1 MPVDQQRRASERR
14 LNLIFA
20 LLYRERGYTRSELRA
35 AVPDY
40 TAMPSDA
47 AFERAFERDKQE
59 LRALGFPIEEVPE
72 DAFFEEETGFR
83 YRIARGSFAL
93 PALRFTAEESA
104 VLALAANAWTET
116 ALRTTARRALRKLE
130 PVLEPVAGDDGEDE
144 APLIQPTITVQEP
157 AFGPLM
163 EAVLKHRQVRFDYL
177 AASTDEQSTRR
188 LEPWGVGSRFGS
200 WYVIGWDL
208 DRQAER
214 TFRLSRII
222 SDVRATSHGFDPPP
236 GFSMNERLDAMEAA
250 PQLGSVVVDV
260 AAGRAQMLRRMAS
273 NVQPGR
279 GVPAGQVFPDTAVDA
294 RSDPAADPETAPSPT
309 VFDRL
314 TVPVTEPER
323 VAAEIAAVGPDAVVA
338 LPGGRGGDSTGE
350 VTGDLQQ
357 RVRDSVLRRLEA
369 AARFQQRTQGTSVDW
384 GKASR
389 RPRRSSNSSADRLAR
404 MLEIVRY
411 VYGHQG
417 VGLTEVAD
425 HVEASTEQVVEDLT
439 TLFVCG
445 RPGHTPDQL
454 IEASW
459 DEETVTVSNAE
470 EISSPVRLTQPE
482 AAALLVGLQTL
493 RSLPGEHTP
502 AIDSALRKVAEAAG
516 EPATVADAVGARPD
530 ETFLALAAAARE
542 AQEPVTTREDSSA
555 VAATVRAAIDAKQRL
570 AISYIVASRDE
581 VTEREIDPL
590 RLVSANSHWYVM
602 AWCAKAQGFRDF
614 RLDRIRSAVVVGAA
628 EAHPETNLPRTQ
640 VATVASAETEIVLVT
655 DRRARWVADQ
665 YRAHRTA
672 AVKLP
677 PAPPGS
683 GSSRSGASGRSA
695 RGSSTGSPVEFEA
708 AEISFTTEELA
719 FSLITRFGGQVG
731 IVGPHAQADRG
742 QLWVNTALQAYRSQS
757 IDGSQALDCS

>member
-72 DAFFEEETGFR
+72 DALFEEETGFR

-93 PALRFTAEESA
+93 PELRFTAEESA

-116 ALRTTARRALRKLE
+116 SLGTTARRALRKLE
-130 PVLEPVAGDDGEDE
+130 PVLEAAVGDDDG
-144 APLIQPTITVQEP
+144 APLVQPTISVQEP
-157 AFGPLM
+157 SFAPLM
-163 EAVLKHRQVRFDYL
+163 DAVLKHRRVRFDYL
-177 AASTDEQSTRR
+177 AASTDELSTRR

-214 TFRLSRII
+214 TFRLSRIV
-222 SDVRATSHGFDPPP
+222 SDVRSTPETFAAPP
-236 GFSMNERLDAMEAA
+236 GFSMNERLDAMQAA
-250 PQLGSVVVDV
+250 PELGSVVVDV
-260 AAGRAQMLRRMAS
+260 AVGRSQMLRRMAS
-273 NVQPGR
+273 VVEPG
-279 GVPAGQVFPDTAVDA
+279 AGQDG
-294 RSDPAADPETAPSPT
+294 R
-309 VFDRL
+309 DRL

-323 VAAEIAAVGPDAVVA
+323 VAAEIAAVGPDAVVPS
-338 LPGGRGGDSTGE
+338 LSDSSSPGESQGTRAPSSP
-350 VTGDLQQ
+350 VQQ
-357 RVRDSVLRRLEA
+357 RVRESVLRRLHGALE
-369 AARFQQRTQGTSVDW
+369 FQRRTRGVELDW
-384 GKASR
+384 SQSSR
-389 RPRRSSNSSADRLAR
+389 KPRRSSNSSADRLAR

-417 VGLTEVAD
+417 VELTDVAD
-425 HVEASTEQVVEDLT
+425 HVETTTDQVVEDLT

-459 DEETVTVSNAE
+459 DEGAVTVSNAD

-502 AIDSALRKVAEAAG
+502 AIESALRKVAEAAG

-530 ETFLALAAAARE
+530 ETFLALAAAAQE
-542 AQEPVTTREDSSA
+542 ARGTSEYREDASA
-555 VAATVRAAIDAKQRL
+555 VAATIRGAIDQGQRL
-570 AISYIVASRDE
+570 RISYIVASRDE
-581 VTEREIDPL
+581 VTDRDIDPL
-590 RLVSANSHWYVM
+590 RLVSANQHWYVM
-602 AWCAKAQGFRDF
+602 AWCERAHDFRDF
-614 RLDRIRSAVVVGAA
+614 RLDRIRSAVVVGDARTPDGAA
-628 EAHPETNLPRTQ
+628 APRTP
-640 VATVASAETEIVLVT
+640 VATVSSADTEIVLVT

-665 YRAHRTA
+665 YRARRTA

-677 PAPPGS
+677 RARGAAGQRAPR
-683 GSSRSGASGRSA
+683 RSGQAA
-695 RGSSTGSPVEFEA
+695 PVEYEA
-708 AEISFTTEELA
+708 AEISFTTQELA
-719 FSLITRFGGQVG
+719 FSLLTRFGGQLGVA
-731 IVGPHAQADRG
+731 GPDSVASQG
-742 QLWVNTALQAYRSQS
+742 ELWVNTAIAAYHTGPGDGPAR
-757 IDGSQALDCS
+757 ID

>member
-40 TAMPSDA
+40 TVMPSDA

-72 DAFFEEETGFR
+72 DAFFEEDTGFR

-93 PALRFTAEESA
+93 PALHFTAEEAA
-104 VLALAANAWTET
+104 VLSLAANAWTQT
-116 ALRTTARRALRKLE
+116 ALGSTARRALRKLE
-130 PVLEPVAGDDGEDE
+130 PVLQPAAGDDD
-144 APLIQPTITVQEP
+144 APLIQPTISVQEP
-157 AFGPLM
+157 SFAPLM
-163 EAVLKHRQVRFDYL
+163 EAVLKHRRVGFDYL
-177 AASTDEQSTRR
+177 AASTDELSTRR
-188 LEPWGVGSRFGS
+188 VEPWGVGSRFGS
-200 WYVIGWDL
+200 WYVTGWDL

-214 TFRLSRII
+214 TFRLSRIV
-222 SDVRATSHGFDPPP
+222 SDVRVTTHTFTPP
-236 GFSMNERLDAMEAA
+236 GDFSMNERLDAMEAA
-250 PQLGSVVVDV
+250 PELGSVTVDV
-260 AAGRAQMLRRMAS
+260 AVGRAQMLRRMAS
-273 NVQPGR
+273 
-279 GVPAGQVFPDTAVDA
+279 ATAHGQGLEGATGK
-294 RSDPAADPETAPSPT
+294 
-309 VFDRL
+309 FDRL

-323 VAAEIAAVGPDAVVA
+323 VAAEIAAVGPDAFVPA
-338 LPGGRGGDSTGE
+338 SDESAAMS
-350 VTGDLQQ
+350 LQS

-369 AARFQQRTQGTSVDW
+369 AAAFQQRVQDVPVDW
-384 GKASR
+384 TKASR
-389 RPRRSSNSSADRLAR
+389 KPRRSSNSSADRLAR

-417 VGLTEVAD
+417 VQLEEVAQ
-425 HVEASTEQVVEDLT
+425 HVEASTDQVVEDLT

-459 DEETVTVSNAE
+459 DQGAVTVTNAD

-502 AIDSALRKVAEAAG
+502 AIESTLRKVAEAAG
-516 EPATVADAVGARPD
+516 EPATVANAVGARPD
-530 ETFLALAAAARE
+530 ETFLALAAAAQE
-542 AQEPVTTREDSSA
+542 AQEPHAEHDTSSV
-555 VAATVRAAIDAKQRL
+555 VAATLRGAIDAKQRVR
-570 AISYIVASRDE
+570 ISYIVASRDE
-581 VTEREIDPL
+581 ITEREIDPL

-602 AWCAKAQGFRDF
+602 AWCTRAQDFRDF
-614 RLDRIRSAVVVGAA
+614 RLDRIRSAVVVGEAEPHEDDVARPPAA
-628 EAHPETNLPRTQ
+628 TA
-640 VATVASAETEIVLVT
+640 ATADQQLVLVT

-665 YRAHRTA
+665 YRARRTA

-677 PAPPGS
+677 RARRRTSPAPTGSPGS
-683 GSSRSGASGRSA
+683 GRVGASG
-695 RGSSTGSPVEFEA
+695 PVEFEA

-719 FSLITRFGGQVG
+719 FSLVTRFGGQVG
-731 IVGPHAQADRG
+731 IVGPHAHAARG
-742 QLWVNTALQAYRSQS
+742 QLWVNTALAAYNS
-757 IDGSQALDCS
+757 DGPQDS

>member
-20 LLYRERGYTRSELRA
+20 LLYRERGYTRAELRA

-59 LRALGFPIEEVPE
+59 LRTLGFPIEEVPE
-72 DAFFEEETGFR
+72 DAFFEEQTGYR

-93 PALRFTAEESA
+93 PELRFTAEEAA

-116 ALRTTARRALRKLE
+116 TLASTARRALRKLE
-130 PVLEPVAGDDGEDE
+130 PVLEPSAGDDDG
-144 APLIQPTITVQEP
+144 APLVQPTITVQEP
-157 AFGPLM
+157 SFAPLM
-163 EAVLKHRQVRFDYL
+163 DAVLKHRQVRFDYL
-177 AASTDEQSTRR
+177 AASTDELSTRR

-214 TFRLSRII
+214 TFRLSRIV
-222 SDVRATSHGFDPPP
+222 SDVRSTAQTFEPPA
-236 GFSMNERLDAMEAA
+236 GFSMNERLDALQAA
-250 PQLGSVVVDV
+250 PELGSVTVVV
-260 AAGRAQMLRRMAS
+260 TAGRGQMLRRMAS
-273 NVQPGR
+273 SVQP
-279 GVPAGQVFPDTAVDA
+279 A
-294 RSDPAADPETAPSPT
+294 ETGDGP
-309 VFDRL
+309 DRL
-314 TVPVTEPER
+314 VIPVTEPER
-323 VAAEIAAVGPDAVVA
+323 VAAEIAAVGPDAVVPPA
-338 LPGGRGGDSTGE
+338 SSPS
-350 VTGDLQQ
+350 LQQ

-369 AARFQQRTQGTSVDW
+369 AAQFQARTRGVEVDW
-384 GKASR
+384 SR
-389 RPRRSSNSSADRLAR
+389 TSRKPRRSSNTSADRLAR

-417 VGLTEVAD
+417 VELTDVAE
-425 HVEASTEQVVEDLT
+425 HVEASTEQIVEDLT

-459 DEETVTVSNAE
+459 DDGAVTVSNAD

-516 EPATVADAVGARPD
+516 EPATVVDAVGARPD
-530 ETFLALAAAARE
+530 ETFLALAAAAQE
-542 AQEPVTTREDSSA
+542 ARGRAPEHEESAA
-555 VAATVRAAIDAKQRL
+555 VAATVRSAIDRRQRL
-570 AISYIVASRDE
+570 RISYIVASRDE
-581 VTEREIDPL
+581 VTDREIDPL

-602 AWCAKAQGFRDF
+602 AWCARAQDFRDF
-614 RLDRIRSAVVVGAA
+614 RLDRIRSAAVVGDA
-628 EAHPETNLPRTQ
+628 EAHDEARTHRTG
-640 VATVASAETEIVLVT
+640 VATVSSAETDIVLIS

-665 YRAHRTA
+665 YRARRTA

-677 PAPPGS
+677 
-683 GSSRSGASGRSA
+683 RSGRAAKSA
-695 RGSSTGSPVEFEA
+695 RGKTAAPSTPVEFEA

-719 FSLITRFGGQVG
+719 FSLVARFGGQLG
-731 IVGPHAQADRG
+731 IAGPEAVAERG
-742 QLWVNTALQAYRSQS
+742 RIWVNDALTAYSLA
-757 IDGSQALDCS
+757 GSGQPAGLD

>member
-93 PALRFTAEESA
+93 PTLEFTAEEAA
-104 VLALAANAWTET
+104 VLSLAANAWTQT
-116 ALRTTARRALRKLE
+116 PLGSTARRALRKLE
-130 PVLEPVAGDDGEDE
+130 PVLEPAVGDDD
-144 APLIQPTITVQEP
+144 APLIQPTISVQEP
-157 AFGPLM
+157 SFAPLM
-163 EAVLKHRQVRFDYL
+163 EAVLKHRQVGFDYL
-177 AASTDEQSTRR
+177 AASTDELSTRR

-214 TFRLSRII
+214 TFRLSRIV
-222 SDVRATSHGFDPPP
+222 SDVRITTTAFVPPAD
-236 GFSMNERLDAMEAA
+236 FSMNQRLDAMEAA
-250 PQLGSVVVDV
+250 PQLGSVTVDV
-260 AAGRAQMLRRMAS
+260 APGRAQMLRRMAS
-273 NVQPGR
+273 ATATAAGHQ
-279 GVPAGQVFPDTAVDA
+279 PAGSAIA
-294 RSDPAADPETAPSPT
+294 
-309 VFDRL
+309 FDRL

-338 LPGGRGGDSTGE
+338 PADPA
-350 VTGDLQQ
+350 VTGDSYSSEGTDPNTLQQ
-357 RVRDSVLRRLEA
+357 RVRDSVLRRLQA
-369 AARFQQRTQGTSVDW
+369 ASAFQDRVSGVQVDW
-384 GKASR
+384 SKTSR
-389 RPRRSSNSSADRLAR
+389 KPRRSSNSSADRLAR

-417 VGLTEVAD
+417 VALDDVAA
-425 HVEASTEQVVEDLT
+425 HVEASTDQVVEDLT

-459 DEETVTVSNAE
+459 DEGAVTVGNAD

-482 AAALLVGLQTL
+482 ASALLVGLQTL

-502 AIDSALRKVAEAAG
+502 AIESALRKVAEAAG
-516 EPATVADAVGARPD
+516 EPAAVAEAVGARPD
-530 ETFLALAAAARE
+530 ETFVALAVAAQE
-542 AQEPVTTREDSSA
+542 AQAPVTDHEDSSA
-555 VAATVRAAIDAKQRL
+555 VAATIRQAINSKKRL
-570 AISYIVASRDE
+570 SISYIVASRDE
-581 VTEREIDPL
+581 VTQREIDPL
-590 RLVSANSHWYVM
+590 RLVSANSHWYVL
-602 AWCAKAQGFRDF
+602 AWCARAQDFRDF
-614 RLDRIRSAVVVGAA
+614 RLDRIRSAVVVGQA
-628 EAHPETNLPRTQ
+628 EPHDDAVVRPPA
-640 VATVASAETEIVLVT
+640 ATVATAEQEIVLVT

-665 YRAHRTA
+665 YRARRTA

-677 PAPPGS
+677 
-683 GSSRSGASGRSA
+683 RVSGRGRTAAASRASSSA
-695 RGSSTGSPVEFEA
+695 PVEFEA

-719 FSLITRFGGQVG
+719 FSLLTRFGGQVG
-731 IVGPHAQADRG
+731 VVGPPAHVTRG
-742 QLWVNTALQAYRSQS
+742 QLWVNSALAAYQS
-757 IDGSQALDCS
+757 ESSTDS

>member
-1 MPVDQQRRASERR
+1 M
-14 LNLIFA
+14 FA

-93 PALRFTAEESA
+93 PALQFTAEEAA
-104 VLALAANAWTET
+104 VLSLAANAWTQT
-116 ALRTTARRALRKLE
+116 PLGSTARRALRKLE
-130 PVLEPVAGDDGEDE
+130 PVLEPAAGDDD
-144 APLIQPTITVQEP
+144 APLIQPTISVQEP
-157 AFGPLM
+157 SFAPLM
-163 EAVLKHRQVRFDYL
+163 EAVLKHRQVGFDYL
-177 AASTDEQSTRR
+177 AASTDELSTRR

-214 TFRLSRII
+214 TFRLSRIV
-222 SDVRATSHGFDPPP
+222 SDVRITTTTFTPPAD
-236 GFSMNERLDAMEAA
+236 FSMNQRLDAMEAA
-250 PQLGSVVVDV
+250 PQLGSVTVDV
-260 AAGRAQMLRRMAS
+260 APGRAQMLRRMAS
-273 NVQPGR
+273 ATAHG
-279 GVPAGQVFPDTAVDA
+279 AGH
-294 RSDPAADPETAPSPT
+294 RAADAAEG
-309 VFDRL
+309 FDRL

-323 VAAEIAAVGPDAVVA
+323 VAAEIAAVGPDAVVPTPA
-338 LPGGRGGDSTGE
+338 DVPGPASEPDPAVAPEPAGAGQATE
-350 VTGDLQQ
+350 AATLQQ

-369 AARFQQRTQGTSVDW
+369 AAAFQQRVGGVKVDW
-384 GKASR
+384 SKTSR
-389 RPRRSSNSSADRLAR
+389 KPRRSSNSSADRLAR

-417 VGLTEVAD
+417 VALDDVAA

-459 DEETVTVSNAE
+459 DEGAVTVGNAD

-482 AAALLVGLQTL
+482 ASALLVGLQTL

-502 AIDSALRKVAEAAG
+502 AIESALRKVAEAAG
-516 EPATVADAVGARPD
+516 EPAAVAEAVGARPD
-530 ETFLALAAAARE
+530 ETFVALAVAAQE
-542 AQEPVTTREDSSA
+542 AQAPVTDHEDSSA
-555 VAATVRAAIDAKQRL
+555 VAATVRHAIDAKQRL
-570 AISYIVASRDE
+570 SISYIVASRDE
-581 VTEREIDPL
+581 VTQREIDPL
-590 RLVSANSHWYVM
+590 RLVSANSHWYVL
-602 AWCAKAQGFRDF
+602 AWCARAQDFRDF
-614 RLDRIRSAVVVGAA
+614 RLDRIRSAVAVGQA
-628 EAHPETNLPRTQ
+628 ETHDDDATVRPPA
-640 VATVASAETEIVLVT
+640 ATVAAAEQEIVLVT

-665 YRAHRTA
+665 YRARRTA
-672 AVKLP
+672 ALKVP
-677 PAPPGS
+677 RGPRRRGGAAAVRA
-683 GSSRSGASGRSA
+683 SSSA
-695 RGSSTGSPVEFEA
+695 PVEFEA

-719 FSLITRFGGQVG
+719 FSLLTRFGGQVG
-731 IVGPHAQADRG
+731 VVGPEAHAVRG
-742 QLWVNTALQAYRSQS
+742 QLWVNTALAAYQS
-757 IDGSQALDCS
+757 DSSTGD

>member
-72 DAFFEEETGFR
+72 DAFFEEDSGFR

-93 PALRFTAEESA
+93 PALQFTAEEAA
-104 VLALAANAWTET
+104 VLSLAANAWTQT
-116 ALRTTARRALRKLE
+116 PLGSTARRALRKLE
-130 PVLEPVAGDDGEDE
+130 PVLQPAAGDDD
-144 APLIQPTITVQEP
+144 APLIQPTISVQEP
-157 AFGPLM
+157 SFAPLM

-177 AASTDEQSTRR
+177 AASTDEWSTRR

-214 TFRLSRII
+214 TFRLSRIV
-222 SDVRATSHGFDPPP
+222 SDLRITTTRFTPPAD
-236 GFSMNERLDAMEAA
+236 FSMNQRLDAMEAA
-250 PQLGSVVVDV
+250 PQLGSVTVDV
-260 AAGRAQMLRRMAS
+260 APGRAQMLRRMA
-273 NVQPGR
+273 
-279 GVPAGQVFPDTAVDA
+279 
-294 RSDPAADPETAPSPT
+294 AATAPGAGHRRLDAPHS
-309 VFDRL
+309 FDRL

-323 VAAEIAAVGPDAVVA
+323 VAAEIAAVGPDAVV
-338 LPGGRGGDSTGE
+338 PGPAAVPTPHTSASSDHTDRGT
-350 VTGDLQQ
+350 LQQ

-369 AARFQQRTQGTSVDW
+369 AAAFQQRVSGVQIDWSRTSR
-384 GKASR
+384 K
-389 RPRRSSNSSADRLAR
+389 PRRSSNSSADRLAR

-417 VGLTEVAD
+417 VALDDVAA

-459 DEETVTVSNAE
+459 DEGAVTVGNAD

-482 AAALLVGLQTL
+482 ASALLVGLQTL

-502 AIDSALRKVAEAAG
+502 AIESALRKVAEAAG
-516 EPATVADAVGARPD
+516 EPAAVAEAVGARPD
-530 ETFLALAAAARE
+530 ETFMALAVAAQE
-542 AQEPVTTREDSSA
+542 AQAPVTDHEDSTA
-555 VAATVRAAIDAKQRL
+555 VAATVRHAIDAKQRL
-570 AISYIVASRDE
+570 SISYIVASRDE

-590 RLVSANSHWYVM
+590 RLVSANSHWYVL
-602 AWCAKAQGFRDF
+602 AWCARAQDFRDF
-614 RLDRIRSAVVVGAA
+614 RLDRIRCAVVVGAA
-628 EAHPETNLPRTQ
+628 EAHDDAAVRPPA
-640 VATVASAETEIVLVT
+640 ATAAQAEQEIILVT

-665 YRAHRTA
+665 YRARRTA
-672 AVKLP
+672 EVKLP
-677 PAPPGS
+677 RAARRKGSPG
-683 GSSRSGASGRSA
+683 AA
-695 RGSSTGSPVEFEA
+695 RTSTTTPVEFEA

-719 FSLITRFGGQVG
+719 FSLLTRFGGQVG
-731 IVGPHAQADRG
+731 VVGPEAHAVRG
-742 QLWVNTALQAYRSQS
+742 QLWVNTALAAYESDSGTAR
-757 IDGSQALDCS
+757 